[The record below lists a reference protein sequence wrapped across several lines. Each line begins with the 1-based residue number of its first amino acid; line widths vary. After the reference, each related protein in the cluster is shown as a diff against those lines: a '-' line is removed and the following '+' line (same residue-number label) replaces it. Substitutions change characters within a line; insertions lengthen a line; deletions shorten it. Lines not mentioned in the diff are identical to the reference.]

1 MLQVLR
7 RSTYDALGLSSQRD
21 LGFIPKGVISGLK
34 DVGDW
39 KVRRRLS
46 QLPGI
51 PSDLHSAHHLQQA
64 PAAGLAW
71 PAAPCQQQHCLA
83 MHHTCDVSGTII
95 TAINTTISCH
105 KC

>member
-34 DVGDW
+34 DVDDW
-39 KVRRRLS
+39 KVCTRRR
-46 QLPGI
+46 QLLGI
-51 PSDLHSAHHLQQA
+51 PPNLSPHSRHLQQA
-64 PAAGLAW
+64 R

-83 MHHTCDVSGTII
+83 MHHICDAFETTSTN
-95 TAINTTISCH
+95 TSTTITSATCAS
-105 KC
+105 